1 MLSFIFV
8 NALIVINAFT
18 PVPQV
23 CGTFTHLHYD
33 NYQESLEN
41 AQTVTA
47 TDVVIDASR
56 GLGIY
61 IPKFIWPVSNGRM
74 GEGFGVPRPETNSV
88 HMGVDL
94 FPGEGTP
101 ILAATDGVVV
111 KVEEGTGS
119 YGYMVEIYDG
129 YEYSTLYAH
138 MIAGSFADYGISVG
152 TAVKQGQVIGLV
164 GNTGRSTG
172 AHLHFEIKDFDTK
185 VDPMPVMQKYAIG

>member
-1 MLSFIFV
+1 MLPFIFA
-8 NALIVINAFT
+8 NALIITNLFAPT
-18 PVPQV
+18 PEV
-23 CGTFTHLHYD
+23 CGTFGYPQYSS
-33 NYQESLEN
+33 YQQSIEN
-41 AQTVTA
+41 AQELVVSGTA
-47 TDVVIDASR
+47 TDASR
-56 GLGIY
+56 GIGIF
-61 IPKFIWPVSNGRM
+61 IPSFVWPVANDRM
-74 GEGFGVPRPETNSV
+74 GEGFGIPRPETNSV

-152 TAVKQGQVIGLV
+152 TVVKQGQVIGLV

-172 AHLHFEIKDFDTK
+172 AHLHFEIKDFDNK
-185 VDPMPVMQKYAIG
+185 VDPIPVMQKYAIG